1 MEALREDPS
10 GGLAG
15 FPSDTMV
22 TIIIW
27 NNFPVISYPVP
38 NMNLIII
45 DLITCCKGAT
55 TCINMSYSPS
65 VRSRWLDIG
74 QVLFCMFMDRDRG
87 EVHKLTK
94 KRMRSMSSDLD
105 WKSLVNERFIVCFCG
120 NFYCETRQVV
130 LSGQD
135 TTVATSCPL
144 RQPITACNLVHL
156 ACSRS

>member
-120 NFYCETRQVV
+120 NFSCETRQVV